1 LFATLDMAQRSIA
14 DWADVRP
21 EDEGAARERRFHDS
35 SGDLAALEAPLEFAS
50 LYVTARCHLACV
62 HCHAEEEFRG
72 TSPAGD
78 VATSTLLD
86 VIYQLAQVAR
96 RIQLTGG
103 EIFVRRDP
111 ATGKN
116 DVPLLVRA
124 VSVLGREPILQTTG
138 IGLTPE
144 SAGFYARHGVRW
156 AALSLDGP
164 TPASNALIRGRES
177 AFPSTLKAIGACRR
191 AGIFVKVGT
200 VVTRISL
207 DTARFFELG
216 DLLEQQGVA
225 VWKLMHFFPREMGRA
240 SARNAAALSIEPAE
254 FADLLEAIRDRYAR
268 SAMAIADHGLDTF
281 GNAPA
286 LLVQPTGE
294 VTITRG
300 NADIP
305 LGNVLAMTRQDMI
318 DTFTG
323 SGPTINENLRNT
335 YRERR

>member
-1 LFATLDMAQRSIA
+1 LRVTPELAGRHIT
-14 DWADVRP
+14 DWADIRP
-21 EDEGAARERRFHDS
+21 EDDGAREQRFLAG
-35 SGDLAALEAPLEFAS
+35 SGGLAALDAPLEFAS

-62 HCHAEEEFRG
+62 HCHAEDSFRG
-72 TSPAGD
+72 TGPDGD

-124 VSVLGREPILQTTG
+124 ISALGREPILQTTG

-144 SAGFYARHGVRW
+144 GAGFYARHGVRW

-164 TPASNALIRGRES
+164 TPALNSLIRGRDS
-177 AFPSTLKAIGACRR
+177 AFASTLRAIGLCRD
-191 AGIFVKVGT
+191 AGICVKVGT
-200 VVTRISL
+200 VVTRVSL

-216 DLLEQQGVA
+216 DLLEARGVD
-225 VWKLMHFFPREMGRA
+225 VWKLMHFYPRAAGRA
-240 SARNAAALSIEPAE
+240 SARNAAALSIGPAE
-254 FADLLEAIRDRYAR
+254 FADLLEAIRARYAD
-268 SAMAIADHGLDTF
+268 SAMAIADHGLGTF

-305 LGNVLAMTRQDMI
+305 LGNVLAMTRQDMLGAFA
-318 DTFTG
+318 D

-335 YRERR
+335 YRERH